1 MSGIPTY
8 DKSALDLEN
17 YSRKINFYLLFIF
30 IYMTIKSEKGSTRF
44 NIVPVLHIPMPS
56 GQKYAGYEAD
66 GSS

>member
-1 MSGIPTY
+1 MYCI
-8 DKSALDLEN
+8 
-17 YSRKINFYLLFIF
+17 
-30 IYMTIKSEKGSTRF
+30 IKSEKGSSRF